1 MGGRSSCACHPA
13 SPQSRTST
21 SRAPS
26 PTVGQ
31 AMTTPPY
38 AAEHHGG
45 TQPGMSTGKDQGDC
59 MTQCDGGR
67 RSCWG
72 RGTPCRGVTQPP
84 GSAQQLLAAT
94 SHRRLR
100 SDPGGSQLLHHS
112 IRMWVDLS
120 HVRTLLTPLLPR
132 EPEAECTKL
141 GKGEGYQHLV
151 SLGNGPRAEEA
162 EAEPAAPSA
171 GKSSQAQLCWV
182 NINPNTALLR
192 SDRTLLFPRTGR
204 ERRWYRW
211 GEDWGPTAPQRWDTQ
226 PARNTHSNI
235 RATIKEVTACKKA

>member
-1 MGGRSSCACHPA
+1 MPRMGGRSSCACHPA

-72 RGTPCRGVTQPP
+72 RGAPCRGVTQPP

-120 HVRTLLTPLLPR
+120 HVRTLLTPCCPESQRLSAQSWERGKVISAWFHWETAQEQKKQRLSRQHHLL
-132 EPEAECTKL
+132 
-141 GKGEGYQHLV
+141 G
-151 SLGNGPRAEEA
+151 RAA
-162 EAEPAAPSA
+162 KPSSA
-171 GKSSQAQLCWV
+171 G
-182 NINPNTALLR
+182 
-192 SDRTLLFPRTGR
+192 
-204 ERRWYRW
+204 
-211 GEDWGPTAPQRWDTQ
+211 
-226 PARNTHSNI
+226 
-235 RATIKEVTACKKA
+235 